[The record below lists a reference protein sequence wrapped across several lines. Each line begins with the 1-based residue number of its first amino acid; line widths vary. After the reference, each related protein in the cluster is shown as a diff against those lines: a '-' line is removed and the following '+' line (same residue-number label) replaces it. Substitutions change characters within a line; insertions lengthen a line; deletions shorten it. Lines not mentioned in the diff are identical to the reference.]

1 MFIFEKRTQI
11 PVRIHNK
18 NPKLAGFI
26 LTQYGG
32 PDGELGAS
40 LRYLSQRF
48 TMPDKRGV
56 ALLTDVGTEE
66 LGHLEMIGSIVTQ
79 LTKGEGAK
87 SFDKWGRGDYYVDH
101 ANAVFPA
108 SAGGFPWTAAGMQ
121 SKGDPIA
128 DIMEN
133 MAAEGT
139 TS

>member
-1 MFIFEKRTQI
+1 
-11 PVRIHNK
+11 
-18 NPKLAGFI
+18 
-26 LTQYGG
+26 
-32 PDGELGAS
+32 
-40 LRYLSQRF
+40 
-48 TMPDKRGV
+48 
-56 ALLTDVGTEE
+56 
-66 LGHLEMIGSIVTQ
+66 MIGSIVTQ

-139 TS
+139 TL